1 METQILTINF
11 QITSFKG
18 ISSHEEKVEVP
29 GSTDIGIIT
38 NILARMS
45 RLDEAAS
52 GRYFPL
58 VKTATKSKES
68 DTLFVFISAFDLP
81 EDEIDD
87 LITTIT
93 KYVREY
99 SNVYFTSEGW
109 EHYKKA
115 YPERLISEYS
125 SAFIDVV
132 DDDGVQLR
140 SYSRIMFYPINNDLE
155 NDPVVKEWFLD
166 GASFNYR
173 VNKYLSKY
181 NINDAKINLTTSI
194 VTNAF
199 GQKNFMVKMDKYTF
213 NTYLRNIDDA
223 VNKVL
228 SDMEREFFSNYMKE
242 TIATK

>member
-81 EDEIDD
+81 EDEIND

-125 SAFIDVV
+125 TAFIDVV

-166 GASFNYR
+166 GTSFNYR

-194 VTNAF
+194 ITNTF